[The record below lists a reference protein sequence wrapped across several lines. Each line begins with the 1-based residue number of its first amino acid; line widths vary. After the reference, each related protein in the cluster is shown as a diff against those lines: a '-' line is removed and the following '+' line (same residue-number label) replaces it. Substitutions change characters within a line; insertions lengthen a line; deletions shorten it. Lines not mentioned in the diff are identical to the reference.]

1 MLCFHGLKSNVQGI
15 STWVVDLQRKNPR
28 GKPLPKTL
36 PLSLSPYIYI
46 YIYIYIPEKQIKR
59 KEQIQ
64 CQPLHPQLPQ
74 EVGRFYHALD
84 TSQEFDDLPDDQ
96 GNADYEDDTCQTSGA

>member
-1 MLCFHGLKSNVQGI
+1 MYKGFPPGWWTCKGSIPEGNLCLRLSHS
-15 STWVVDLQRKNPR
+15 
-28 GKPLPKTL
+28 
-36 PLSLSPYIYI
+36 LSLHI